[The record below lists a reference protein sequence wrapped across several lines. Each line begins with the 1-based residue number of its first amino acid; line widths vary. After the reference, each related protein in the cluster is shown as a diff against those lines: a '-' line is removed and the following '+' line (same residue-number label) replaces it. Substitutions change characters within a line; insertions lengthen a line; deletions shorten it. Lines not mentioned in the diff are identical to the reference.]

1 MKKNILFASC
11 LLALL
16 VFWSLPAAAADE
28 GGCIKCHTND
38 ALMKTLHRPV
48 PVQAGAGEG

>member
-1 MKKNILFASC
+1 MKKVLLFASY

-16 VFWSLPAAAADE
+16 LFGTLPAAAAE
-28 GGCIKCHTND
+28 EVSCIKCHTND
-38 ALMKTLHRPV
+38 ALMKTLHQPP